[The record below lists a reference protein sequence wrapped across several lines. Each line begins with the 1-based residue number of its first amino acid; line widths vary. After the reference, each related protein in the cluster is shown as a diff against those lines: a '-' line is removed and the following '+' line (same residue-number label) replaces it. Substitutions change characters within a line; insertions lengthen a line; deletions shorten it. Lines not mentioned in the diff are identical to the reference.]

1 MVIFI
6 HNQIKRGYIMKCV
19 KNEKG
24 DIKRVSDEFAG
35 DLVDNKGWV
44 YVGKSEWKENVRDK
58 KVVNNG

>member
-1 MVIFI
+1 
-6 HNQIKRGYIMKCV
+6 MKCV